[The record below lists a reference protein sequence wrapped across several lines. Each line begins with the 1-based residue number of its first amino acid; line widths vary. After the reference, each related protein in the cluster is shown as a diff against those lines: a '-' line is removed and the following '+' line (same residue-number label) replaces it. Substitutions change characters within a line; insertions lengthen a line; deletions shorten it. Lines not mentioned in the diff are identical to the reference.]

1 LQYWSIFRINMSAA
15 QVPETGGDSE
25 KMAAALSMMT
35 LVQRPKIHP
44 ATSQL
49 APTETISSSAF
60 AYTTPALL
68 EIQPA
73 SSQTHSSSACAAR
86 TPQGLPV
93 SYKPATY
100 EIDRADDTASAS
112 IPGHLAFYKS
122 RAFRVKKKAGN
133 VMGPGHAPVSADTT
147 PTGEAKDATPA
158 GRKKSLV

>member
-35 LVQRPKIHP
+35 LIQRPKIHP

-60 AYTTPALL
+60 AYT
-68 EIQPA
+68 
-73 SSQTHSSSACAAR
+73 SQTHSSSACAAR

-122 RAFRVKKKAGN
+122 RAFREKKKAGN
-133 VMGPGHAPVSADTT
+133 IMGPGHAPVSADTT